1 MLQSKKAAYFKGFN
15 STTHFSVKES
25 IYKLLEKD
33 IVAAIMRLFKRVPR
47 CFAWK
52 EHGGMVRPDRVLCN
66 VD

>member
-1 MLQSKKAAYFKGFN
+1 M
-15 STTHFSVKES
+15 
-25 IYKLLEKD
+25 LEKD
-33 IVAAIMRLFKRVPR
+33 ITATIMRFLKMVPR